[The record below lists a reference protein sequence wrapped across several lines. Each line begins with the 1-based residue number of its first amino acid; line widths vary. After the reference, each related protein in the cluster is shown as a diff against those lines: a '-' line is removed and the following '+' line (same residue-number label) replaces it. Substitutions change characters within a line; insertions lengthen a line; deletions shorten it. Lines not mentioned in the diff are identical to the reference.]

1 MNIQWNLFIRP
12 SISHSEIEV
21 ENPKIVVP
29 NSEEQKKKTNFSKSG
44 QICQFFFFSY
54 FAIVN
59 RILIS

>member
-29 NSEEQKKKTNFSKSG
+29 NSEEQKKTNFSKSE
-44 QICQFFFFSY
+44 QICQIYS
-54 FAIVN
+54 
-59 RILIS
+59 ILFEIL